1 MLDMLIYVQHFS
13 IERWRSR
20 VKAAVLFESNK
31 PMPIVELD
39 QSEPKTGEVRVKM
52 SAAGVCASD
61 HHVMTGDNPTPMPIV
76 LGHEGAGVVD
86 TVGPGVTMVKQGDRC
101 ILSFVPSCGHCRS
114 CRTGIPNI
122 CDTNRETGTR
132 QYDGTCRLYT
142 SDGTEVHQF
151 AKLGVFAESVVIP
164 QQACYP
170 MPNDVP
176 MEVAALIGC
185 SVTTGV
191 GGVINQPNM
200 RPGMTVAVIGAGG
213 VGLNA
218 IQGAALMNAS
228 RVIVV
233 DIHDHKLEFAYK
245 FGATD
250 VINANDQDAVGAI
263 QEMTGDGVDFA
274 FDTFGHKLTTEQ
286 AYKATRKGGTTVI
299 VGLAPDGMNAEIPLV
314 ELVRNQKT
322 LVGSY
327 YGSASPHETFR
338 KLLSF
343 YKQGRIDVGG
353 MVTRRYKL
361 DEINMAYEALE
372 RAEDGRGVIIFD

>member
-101 ILSFVPSCGHCRS
+101 VLSFVPSCGHCRS

-185 SVTTGV
+185 SVATGV

-200 RPGMTVAVIGAGG
+200 RAGMTVAVIGAGG

-228 RVIVV
+228 RVIAV

-250 VINANDQDAVGAI
+250 VINANDQDAVAAI